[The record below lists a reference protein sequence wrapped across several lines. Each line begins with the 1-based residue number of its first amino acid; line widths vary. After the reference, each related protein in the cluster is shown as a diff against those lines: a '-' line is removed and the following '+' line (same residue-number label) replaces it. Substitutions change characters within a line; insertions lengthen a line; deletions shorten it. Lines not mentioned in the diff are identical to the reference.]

1 MKKIK
6 VVFTAMLLGLIA
18 IFTMVSCSED
28 PIPVVEMEL
37 NAYELTI
44 KEKGEQGIISVLNG
58 NGDYKVTSSDDKIA
72 VAKIVI
78 DKETK
83 EVSISV
89 KPITAGK
96 VIISIED
103 SADKKMEVAV
113 LVQFVD
119 VAVEKSA
126 VSLSVSDVAT
136 VKILAGSGKY
146 EISVDNENATAEIV
160 GLDIKITGKVLGESE
175 VTLTDIITKKTAVIT
190 VKTIP
195 VVKIEKSAVS
205 LNISDVAT
213 VKILEGSG
221 KYEISV
227 DNENTTAEIVG
238 MDIKIT
244 GKVLGESEVTLTDII
259 TKKTAVITVKIIPVV
274 KIEKSAVSLSISDV
288 ATVKILE
295 GSGEYEISVDNKN
308 ATAEIVGTDIKITGN
323 VAGKSKVTLT
333 DIKTKKTAVI
343 TVEIVLV
350 PEVFSDVAIEKSAV
364 SFNVG
369 DVTTV
374 KILAGSGEYEI
385 SVDNKNATA
394 EIVGTDIK
402 ITGNVA
408 GKSKVTLTDI
418 KTKKTAVITV
428 EIVLVPEVFSDV
440 AIEKSAVSF
449 NVGDVTTVKILAG
462 SGEYEISVD
471 NKNATAEIVGTDIKI
486 TGNVAG
492 KSKVT
497 LTDIK
502 TKKTAVI
509 TVEIVP
515 VPEVF
520 SDVAIEKS
528 AVSFNVGDVA
538 TVKILA
544 GSGEYEISVD
554 NKNATAEIVGKDIK
568 ITGKILGE
576 SKVTL
581 TDIKT
586 KKTAVITVEIVPV
599 PEVFSDVAIE
609 KSAVSFNVSDV
620 ATVKILAG
628 SGEYEISVNNS
639 NATAEIVGM
648 DIKITGKILGES
660 EVTLTDIKTQKTA
673 VITVKIVPA
682 SELTLDK
689 EKVEFILTQT
699 GTVTILTGTAPFTV
713 EDKYRW
719 SPTASTFKIVN
730 EQGEEDV
737 NGSKIIFDSRKATI
751 DSYKITDA
759 KLKEIDLSVKV
770 FKALNVS
777 ETVLEIPKGKSVE
790 ITLEGKIAEI
800 SVSSTN
806 QSVATA
812 EIKDEYGSS
821 SRPVIIKTAQVGSA
835 ELTFTDGV
843 TTQKV
848 TVTVVAP
855 NPLAIFNDDVEVNAT
870 TLYEL
875 EHLDLVLQGGIG
887 EYEVT
892 FSKENI
898 LTLDEIQQ
906 SPLDN
911 SKYYLRLNRNFS
923 VREGG
928 EVVVTVSRKDNAT
941 DSKSFTVKYNS
952 LIAVKIK
959 INGVDLINKES
970 PEYVFTT
977 PYFTVYKKDYD
988 VYVALGSTIDFE
1000 ILNTDGNCTLDAS
1013 GYGSDRGEITGDAAK
1028 FSVKTLKKGNYYL
1041 SIKAP
1046 KNEQVLF
1053 GPKNEQIL
1061 LITVRIQ

>member
-308 ATAEIVGTDIKITGN
+308 ATAEIVGKDIKITGN
-323 VAGKSKVTLT
+323 IAGKSKVTLT
-333 DIKTKKTAVI
+333 DIKTKKTAII

-374 KILAGSGEYEI
+374 KILAGS
-385 SVDNKNATA
+385 
-394 EIVGTDIK
+394 
-402 ITGNVA
+402 
-408 GKSKVTLTDI
+408 
-418 KTKKTAVITV
+418 
-428 EIVLVPEVFSDV
+428 
-440 AIEKSAVSF
+440 
-449 NVGDVTTVKILAG
+449 
-462 SGEYEISVD
+462 
-471 NKNATAEIVGTDIKI
+471 
-486 TGNVAG
+486 
-492 KSKVT
+492 
-497 LTDIK
+497 
-502 TKKTAVI
+502 
-509 TVEIVP
+509 
-515 VPEVF
+515 
-520 SDVAIEKS
+520 
-528 AVSFNVGDVA
+528 
-538 TVKILA
+538 
-544 GSGEYEISVD
+544 
-554 NKNATAEIVGKDIK
+554 
-568 ITGKILGE
+568 
-576 SKVTL
+576 
-581 TDIKT
+581 
-586 KKTAVITVEIVPV
+586 
-599 PEVFSDVAIE
+599 
-609 KSAVSFNVSDV
+609 
-620 ATVKILAG
+620 
-628 SGEYEISVNNS
+628 
-639 NATAEIVGM
+639 
-648 DIKITGKILGES
+648 
-660 EVTLTDIKTQKTA
+660 
-673 VITVKIVPA
+673 
-682 SELTLDK
+682 
-689 EKVEFILTQT
+689 
-699 GTVTILTGTAPFTV
+699 
-713 EDKYRW
+713 
-719 SPTASTFKIVN
+719 
-730 EQGEEDV
+730 
-737 NGSKIIFDSRKATI
+737 
-751 DSYKITDA
+751 
-759 KLKEIDLSVKV
+759 
-770 FKALNVS
+770 
-777 ETVLEIPKGKSVE
+777 
-790 ITLEGKIAEI
+790 
-800 SVSSTN
+800 
-806 QSVATA
+806 
-812 EIKDEYGSS
+812 
-821 SRPVIIKTAQVGSA
+821 
-835 ELTFTDGV
+835 
-843 TTQKV
+843 
-848 TVTVVAP
+848 
-855 NPLAIFNDDVEVNAT
+855 
-870 TLYEL
+870 
-875 EHLDLVLQGGIG
+875 
-887 EYEVT
+887 
-892 FSKENI
+892 
-898 LTLDEIQQ
+898 
-906 SPLDN
+906 
-911 SKYYLRLNRNFS
+911 
-923 VREGG
+923 
-928 EVVVTVSRKDNAT
+928 
-941 DSKSFTVKYNS
+941 
-952 LIAVKIK
+952 
-959 INGVDLINKES
+959 
-970 PEYVFTT
+970 
-977 PYFTVYKKDYD
+977 
-988 VYVALGSTIDFE
+988 
-1000 ILNTDGNCTLDAS
+1000 
-1013 GYGSDRGEITGDAAK
+1013 
-1028 FSVKTLKKGNYYL
+1028 
-1041 SIKAP
+1041 
-1046 KNEQVLF
+1046 
-1053 GPKNEQIL
+1053 
-1061 LITVRIQ
+1061 